1 MDPILDKN
9 IRKKLILMSDYIF
22 DKIFINKDNF
32 NEKNLT
38 EEEKI
43 KVDRSVLKYLE
54 TSKYIMNTF
63 ESSIQYISSLNQK

>member
-22 DKIFINKDNF
+22 DKIFINKYNF